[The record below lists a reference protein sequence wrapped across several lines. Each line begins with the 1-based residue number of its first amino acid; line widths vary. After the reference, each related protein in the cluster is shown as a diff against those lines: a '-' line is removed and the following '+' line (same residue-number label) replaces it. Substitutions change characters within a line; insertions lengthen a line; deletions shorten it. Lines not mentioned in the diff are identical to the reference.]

1 VNCHLFKEAGKRRE
15 KKLQAQHSPC
25 RCTKQGG
32 VSGGAATSYIGRDT
46 SMWQFFPTLRVCA
59 LPRHILAFV
68 DGEDD
73 GA

>member
-1 VNCHLFKEAGKRRE
+1 MNCHLFKEAGKRRE

-32 VSGGAATSYIGRDT
+32 VSWRCRDVVYWET
-46 SMWQFFPTLRVCA
+46 LPCGIFFPTLRVCA

-68 DGEDD
+68 DGED